1 MKHIFRLLLIV
12 LAATACKE
20 VYDTPPQSLAQI
32 NLYDIDTESSKSTLT
47 SVKGANMDSIWIDG
61 ETASYFQLPFDQSG
75 MATFIV
81 LLDSVADTLIIS
93 YNSGLAYESME
104 SGFYTEH
111 DIQWVSS
118 TRNKIDSISLIDT
131 LVTTIWHENI
141 QLYLNDSTAY
151 SSSN

>member
-32 NLYDIDTESSKSTLT
+32 NLYDMDTESAQSTLT
-47 SVKGANMDSIWIDG
+47 SAQGLNTDSIWIDG
-61 ETASYFQLPFDQSG
+61 ETASYFQLPFDLSG
-75 MATFIV
+75 TATFIV
-81 LLDSVADTLIIS
+81 LLDSVADTLTIN
-93 YNSGLAYESME
+93 YNSELAYESME
-104 SGFYTEH
+104 SGFYADH
-111 DIQWVSS
+111 YIQSVSS

-131 LVTTIWHENI
+131 LVITTWHENI